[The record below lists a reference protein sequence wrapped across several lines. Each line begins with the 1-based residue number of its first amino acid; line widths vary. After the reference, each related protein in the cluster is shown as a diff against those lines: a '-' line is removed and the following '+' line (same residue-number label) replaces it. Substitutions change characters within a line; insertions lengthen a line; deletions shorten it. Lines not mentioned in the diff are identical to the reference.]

1 MDKYRIDSHKLIYH
15 VDRVH
20 AWQQGENVY
29 PIYMEISP
37 AGTCN
42 HRCTFCALDYME
54 YQKRFLDTAM
64 LTERLSEMGRLGVK
78 SIMYAGEGEP
88 LLHKDM
94 AEIVRAT
101 KNAGIDVAM
110 TTNGVLLRQ
119 EVAAEIMPHMEWI
132 KVSINAGTPE
142 TYAQIHRCSPA
153 DFDKVVANLEAANEL
168 RRSRNLRCTLGM
180 QLLLIPENAHEVRDL
195 AAIAQRIGMDY
206 LVVKPYSQH
215 PKSHTEAYS
224 QVDYRHYLA
233 LADEM
238 KTFNT
243 ENFTVL
249 FRTNAM
255 SKAASGKRCYDHCLA
270 IPFWSYADAGGNV
283 WGCSVHLG
291 DERFCYGNLN
301 DQTFQ
306 EIWEGERRRQSIQ
319 WMNENLDLDACRINC
334 RMDEINNYLW
344 QLTHPPEH
352 VNFI

>member
-64 LTERLSEMGRLGVK
+64 LTERLSEMGRLGLK

-101 KNAGIDVAM
+101 QGAGIDVAM
-110 TTNGVLLRQ
+110 TSNGVLLRP

-132 KVSINAGTPE
+132 KISINAGTPE
-142 TYAQIHRCSPA
+142 TYSRIHRCKAA
-153 DFDKVVANLEAANEL
+153 DFDKVVDNLASANEL

-180 QLLLIPENAHEVRDL
+180 QLLLIPENAQEVREL
-195 AAIAQRIGMDY
+195 AVIARDIGMDY

-215 PKSHTEAYS
+215 PKSHTEVYR
-224 QVDYRHYLA
+224 QIDYNQYVA
-233 LADEM
+233 LADEL
-238 KTFNT
+238 KGFNT
-243 ENFTVL
+243 DTFSVL

-255 SKAASGKRCYDHCLA
+255 TKAASGKRCYDRCLA
-270 IPFWSYADAGGNV
+270 IPFWAYLDAGGNV

-291 DERFCYGNLN
+291 DEHFCYGNLY

-306 EIWEGERRRQSIQ
+306 QIWEGERRRQSLE
-319 WMNENLDLDACRINC
+319 WMDTNLDLDSCRINC
-334 RMDEINNYLW
+334 RMDEVNNYLW